1 MTLKLEIFKRPS
13 SVPYDIFFKSCSH
26 ALIQQ
31 SVLWSDVISPL
42 SPDTPYF
49 LIVKDQD
56 ENVLGGIPVYYF
68 KTDLGAI
75 LTSVP
80 HAGPLGGIL
89 CKKNCDEI
97 LKNQIYSELMQ
108 GAIGLAKELN
118 CISLTIIT
126 NPFLSD
132 AEFYSQPV
140 HPDYIFNN
148 FCQIIDLHNLFPE
161 NDSYYSEKSGYTIDR
176 NVRRNLKKALENK
189 VSVEWATEADFEEW
203 YSIHVKRH
211 TELGAEPLPRALL
224 INILDILSKFN
235 MAGLVVAKLNN
246 RIAGGCIFVWNKE
259 VADAY
264 ILSSDSDYTEY
275 GINHAITDFAVRY
288 FHEKGFRWFNWQG
301 CKRDSGVYRF
311 KQSWGGMEKS
321 YQFLTWTFDGFQ
333 NIFSY
338 NFEDIP
344 REYKWHYVAPFEAIK
359 NKAQKGIFNK

>member
-1 MTLKLEIFKRPS
+1 
-13 SVPYDIFFKSCSH
+13 
-26 ALIQQ
+26 
-31 SVLWSDVISPL
+31 
-42 SPDTPYF
+42 
-49 LIVKDQD
+49 
-56 ENVLGGIPVYYF
+56 
-68 KTDLGAI
+68 
-75 LTSVP
+75 
-80 HAGPLGGIL
+80 
-89 CKKNCDEI
+89 
-97 LKNQIYSELMQ
+97 
-108 GAIGLAKELN
+108 LARDLN

-176 NVRRNLKKALENK
+176 NVRRNLKKASENN
-189 VSVEWATEADFEEW
+189 VTVEWATEADFEEW

-211 TELGAEPLPRALL
+211 TELGAEPLPRTLL
-224 INILDILSKFN
+224 TNILDILSQFN

-359 NKAQKGIFNK
+359 NRAQKGVFNK